1 MRWKASF
8 EFLSVLGAVVG
19 FSAWAF
25 QQTQLS
31 AANDAIQ
38 SIRSA
43 QTAFEAY
50 QSNNGVFNALAVG
63 ADPARVSEIRRF
75 QIISYEQGLSHLE
88 ALLDPADSAD
98 IPPAPRALDGDWDAN
113 AALQTENLR
122 IGGIQSALTRKKATI
137 SQQAEASSRIFL
149 ALYAV
154 GSILV
159 LAANAGKLLCAE

>member
-1 MRWKASF
+1 MMRWKASF

-122 IGGIQSALTRKKATI
+122 IGGIPKRRRQPSTTAN
-137 SQQAEASSRIFL
+137 
-149 ALYAV
+149 
-154 GSILV
+154 SICDCPGLIPADDAQV
-159 LAANAGKLLCAE
+159 C